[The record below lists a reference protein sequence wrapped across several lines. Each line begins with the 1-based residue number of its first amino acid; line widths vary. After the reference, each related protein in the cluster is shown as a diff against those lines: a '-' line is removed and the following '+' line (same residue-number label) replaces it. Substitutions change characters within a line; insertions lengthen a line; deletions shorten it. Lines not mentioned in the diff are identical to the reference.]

1 MEYRQSMPLRF
12 CLGLTI
18 ICFQAAVANAQ
29 KFENET
35 AVFAAL
41 DKVTGR
47 ISALEIPIND
57 TVVFGALKITPRV
70 CYMRAPTEP
79 PQTSSFVEVDEVLLN
94 NENKRIFSGWMFAQS
109 PGLYAVEHP
118 TFDVWLTS
126 CKIPRDGR
134 SRGRQPKSPRP

>member
-1 MEYRQSMPLRF
+1 MPFRF
-12 CLGLTI
+12 LLICLAF
-18 ICFQAAVANAQ
+18 CFSCGKANAQ
-29 KFENET
+29 KYENEI

-47 ISALEIPIND
+47 ISALEIPMND
-57 TVVFGALKITPRV
+57 TVAFGALQITPRV

-79 PQTSSFVEVDEVLLN
+79 PLTSSFVEVDEILLN
-94 NENKRIFSGWMFAQS
+94 NEAKRIFSGWMFAQS

-126 CKIPRDGR
+126 CKTPREGK
-134 SRGRQPKSPRP
+134 SRGKQPKFPRP